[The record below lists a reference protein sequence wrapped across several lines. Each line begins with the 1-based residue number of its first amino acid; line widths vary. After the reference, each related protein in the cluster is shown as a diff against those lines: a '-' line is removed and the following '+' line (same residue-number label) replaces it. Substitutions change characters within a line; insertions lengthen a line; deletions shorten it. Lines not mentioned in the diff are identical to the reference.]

1 MSGKRDPI
9 PNAQAANA
17 VCHQMFFD
25 WSLLDIFW
33 VITLG
38 LVSLLTSQTTMA
50 NQQFDDVSLLS
61 EIVSDTVKIMR
72 RNGYEMPEYRV
83 RVTDS
88 GVGTDVPISGP
99 PEKYAFFGY
108 LEKSWLQDKRTIVLH
123 FYEANRLPLGGRMEL
138 INHLVSLHAKHR
150 GRFALSLRM
159 MEGAYKKGQVVR
171 PAAFLEMNLNRIE
184 N

>member
-9 PNAQAANA
+9 PNVQVENAA
-17 VCHQMFFD
+17 CHQMFSG
-25 WSLLDIFW
+25 WSPLDLCW

-38 LVSLLTSQTTMA
+38 LISLLTSQTTMA

-83 RVTDS
+83 SAID
-88 GVGTDVPISGP
+88 GGGGTDVPISGP

-123 FYEANRLPLGGRMEL
+123 FYEANHLPLGGRMEL
-138 INHLVSLHAKHR
+138 ISHLVSLHAKHR

-159 MEGAYKKGQVVR
+159 MEGKYKKGQIVR
-171 PAAFLEMNLNRIE
+171 PAAFLEMNLNRVE